1 MKMIAL
7 LLMMFS
13 LLACGRDGPAER
25 LGEGID
31 DAVENTGDAIED
43 AVDDVQEAAE
53 DIEANL
59 RD

>member
-1 MKMIAL
+1 MKGFAV
-7 LLMMFS
+7 LLMMWS

-43 AVDDVQEAAE
+43 AADNVQEAAE
-53 DIEANL
+53 NVEDDL
-59 RD
+59 RN